1 MEKEHQGADLPR
13 QQRSRNLYRVT
24 FHFITAAQIR
34 ANQTCCLDCT
44 SHTVKPASV
53 VCWREF
59 SLSMRVDQA
68 LWYHCAS
75 PHAMPDDVL
84 LTFS

>member
-1 MEKEHQGADLPR
+1 M
-13 QQRSRNLYRVT
+13 
-24 FHFITAAQIR
+24 QIFLDSSDHVIYTER
-34 ANQTCCLDCT
+34 CSTSSLQPKSEQTKPVALT
-44 SHTVKPASV
+44 VPHTVKPASV

-59 SLSMRVDQA
+59 SLSVRVDQA

-75 PHAMPDDVL
+75 PHAMLDDVL